1 MRKARWN
8 RCFKRGERGFT
19 LVELLIVI
27 AILGVLAAV
36 VVPSVIGMF
45 GRGGS
50 QAWTTDSKTIRSGVA
65 GYFADVHQDPYVLY
79 DVLNP
84 KPGHWWP
91 TYTGMSDEA
100 VNAKVTGATHNI
112 VADWTATPIALSTNV
127 ATAISADGKTGTLV
141 ASTLTGTTG
150 AHLWLSKSAVICAG
164 LLTTSG
170 ATSDN
175 LVGDYLDVPDSAA
188 TSNGYAAATAL
199 YGPDISA
206 TMKGSHIW
214 FVGPGGKVYSVW
226 TDGTTVK
233 LELTQKDFS
242 GKWP

>member
-50 QAWTTDSKTIRSGVA
+50 QAWTTDAKTMRSGVA
-65 GYFADVHQDPYVLY
+65 GYFADVHQSPAVPVVVGPPAVYA
-79 DVLNP
+79 
-84 KPGHWWP
+84 PGHYWP
-91 TYTGMSDEA
+91 SYEGVSDE
-100 VNAKVTGATHNI
+100 NATNKI
-112 VADWTATPIALSTNV
+112 VADWTVATPVLTV
-127 ATAISADGKTGTLV
+127 GATYANLILET
-141 ASTLTGTTG
+141 
-150 AHLWLSKSAVICAG
+150 WLEDSAVICMS
-164 LLTTSG
+164 LLTNSG

-175 LVGDYLDVPDSAA
+175 LVGAYLDVPDSASP
-188 TSNGYAAATAL
+188 SNGYPAATVL
-199 YGPDISA
+199 YGPDIHT

-214 FVGPGGKVYSVW
+214 FVGPGGKIYSV
-226 TDGTTVK
+226 GVKAGAIK
-233 LELTQKDFS
+233 LELVQKDFN
-242 GKWP
+242 GVWP

>member
-1 MRKARWN
+1 MRKARWS

-50 QAWTTDSKTIRSGVA
+50 QAWTTDAKTARSGVA
-65 GYFADVHQDPYVLY
+65 GYFADVHQSPAVDYLGVP
-79 DVLNP
+79 P
-84 KPGHWWP
+84 AGPTPGHYWP
-91 TYTGMSDEA
+91 TYSGVTDEVA
-100 VNAKVTGATHNI
+100 TNMIVGDAATWVTQLAAATPVVSAACQTAWTAGGAT
-112 VADWTATPIALSTNV
+112 W
-127 ATAISADGKTGTLV
+127 
-141 ASTLTGTTG
+141 LTFID
-150 AHLWLSKSAVICAG
+150 SSAVICMG
-164 LLTTSG
+164 LLTHSG
-170 ATSDN
+170 LTSDN

-214 FVGPGGKVYSVW
+214 FVGPGGKIYSV
-226 TDGTTVK
+226 GVKAGAIK
-233 LELTQKDFS
+233 LELVQKDFN
-242 GKWP
+242 GVWP